1 MMRLAFAVLLAAGVA
16 SVSPVLAGEAD
27 VVAVAVERHPGT
39 EDIFDFRVTV
49 LSNDRD
55 TSYFADAIEVVGPDG
70 RVVGRHELQRP
81 QSEQPFT
88 HELANLRVPVGIQ
101 RVTVRVHHKPRGYDG
116 QTVSIQLPR

>member
-1 MMRLAFAVLLAAGVA
+1 MRRLFAALILTTAAA
-16 SVSPVLAGEAD
+16 LPAAAGEAD

-39 EDIFDFRVTV
+39 EDMFDFRVTV

-55 TSYFADAIEVVGPDG
+55 AGYYADAIEILGPDG
-70 RVVGRHELQRP
+70 AVLSRYELQRP
-81 QSEQPFT
+81 QTEQPFT
-88 HELANLRVPVGIQ
+88 HELGDMRVPVGIQ